1 MDAETLYSFA
11 FSHVVGIGPMTFLH
25 LVNYAGSAEK
35 AYQLPSTELT
45 TLLPKRAAES
55 LDRFRASANPIDL
68 WDSVSNKGI
77 QYVPIALSKGSE
89 SIRSISDP
97 PIGLFIK
104 GNSRLLTQTIA
115 GIGIVGSRKTSAHGR
130 IMSAQLARDLSRA
143 GFCIISGLA
152 LGVDGIAHRATLE
165 VSGSTIAVLG
175 CGVDVIYPSEHRQLY
190 ADIVSS
196 GGAIVSEFPPG
207 HTVQKGLFVARN
219 RIISGLSKGVV
230 VVEGTNVSGSLI
242 TARYA
247 AEQGRDVFAVPGSP
261 TSILSQAPN
270 LLLKEGAIM
279 AGDATDIL
287 SYYHLST
294 KKQPFQQTPQ
304 TFTADQIS
312 LLTVLSHGPKR
323 LMDLMDEVSDTVP
336 TQVLTVILSEL
347 ELLSAVERDEEGV
360 YRLSAPFEMAS
371 GSEKV

>member
-11 FSHVVGIGPMTFLH
+11 FSHVIGIGPMTFLQ
-25 LVNYAGSAEK
+25 LVDYAGSAEK
-35 AYQLPSTELT
+35 AYHLSTSDLE
-45 TLLPKRAAES
+45 TLLPKRTLLS
-55 LDRFRASANPIDL
+55 LEQFRTQVEPIDL
-68 WDSVSNKGI
+68 WGSVNKKGI
-77 QYVPIALSKGSE
+77 QYVPIALSSISE

-104 GNSRLLTQTIA
+104 GNSRLIEETIS
-115 GIGIVGSRKTSAHGR
+115 GIGIVGSRRTSAHGR
-130 IMSAQLARDLSRA
+130 IMSAHLARELSRA
-143 GFCIISGLA
+143 GFCIVSGLA

-165 VSGSTIAVLG
+165 AGGSTIAVLG
-175 CGVDVIYPSEHRQLY
+175 CGVDVIYPPEHRQLY
-190 ADIVSS
+190 NDIIAS

-230 VVEGTNVSGSLI
+230 VVEGTKVSGSLI

-279 AGDATDIL
+279 VSEATDIL

-294 KKQPFQQTPQ
+294 KNQGQQHVSHS
-304 TFTADQIS
+304 FTADQS
-312 LLTVLSHGPKR
+312 TLLTALSHGPKT
-323 LMDLMDEVSDTVP
+323 LMDLIDEVAGMIP
-336 TQVLTVILSEL
+336 TQTLTVVLSEL
-347 ELLSAVERDEEGV
+347 ELLAIVARDDEGV
-360 YRLSAPFEMAS
+360 YRLNAPFE
-371 GSEKV
+371 EKV